1 MSKHN
6 QQGNRSGSNNPP
18 KEASPSD
25 TPASTNNE
33 SLDHSAQVAT
43 QLELKLFC
51 WWTAPIVEEALSGL
65 IRLDRYPTAET
76 YRNHTQ
82 ETTTIRKS
90 AAPIILGLKEIEDAL
105 YTLDVSDVNLS
116 SLKLKASDL
125 AGQMAQFIN
134 ASYEL
139 KGDILSR
146 FLEAENSASAP
157 NDEITPTG
165 SFSEEDLVDDRN
177 SSHDML
183 INIPRQK
190 AQALATIRIFAKQDD
205 GISIADVL
213 TGCAF
218 LPYNVAVLPNSQVGA
233 RQSEVINI
241 SPQIAASAVY
251 TAFLKVTE
259 AQKELFNF
267 CLQCSLLEWEEIGGP
282 DLFFDVLNAIGSVDF
297 DTVNFDQKKI
307 LALRALATNASAV
320 RVYEESG
327 EVITSFLMPSDIA
340 PFEAEIR
347 YVFDQLMTGFTK
359 ELNSLGAEPV
369 VITRRCGETFEL
381 GVSIRLP
388 CSEDLKAHSE
398 ETSSIIDLH
407 SREDFVKNLPM
418 PASHI
423 SLAINL
429 PDKDLFEIE
438 LPREFFIAN
447 RGGTDRTE
455 LLRNAIDLCVPIK
468 SSSLARIERLP
479 ASDKDS
485 DCDSDP
491 GEVTIFRREFHEAE
505 MLSETAVARLAR
517 LYKICELSD
526 GALPED
532 LFSAVNS
539 AALRIPA
546 SWLENDDLRTNLSK
560 LSTQVEIAD
569 LDLIAFSNDLF
580 EGAALE
586 TSTQVLARVTS
597 LLHDFKTN
605 LSEHGRSLLFMP
617 LKASTDTADGSVK
630 FYLTSTKGS
639 LLGVGRIPTQ
649 KSSFPTLTLFPPTV
663 AERFG
668 KLVADVTQSL
678 SEASKI
684 SGTLMHKVQNAIRK
698 KGVILSEYILE
709 ELCDEYAR
717 SFSPPSQSDVERIIY
732 AGIAA
737 LGKED
742 HIRADYR
749 PSGSSEKY
757 YLAIFTKKER
767 FYLNP
772 EE

>member
-1 MSKHN
+1 MSKHDN
-6 QQGNRSGSNNPP
+6 PRHRPGSDHPS
-18 KEASPSD
+18 KKASSPD
-25 TPASTNNE
+25 HREVPNGE
-33 SLDHSAQVAT
+33 SLDHSTQVAT

-51 WWTAPIVEEALSGL
+51 WWTAPLIEEALSGL

-76 YRNHTQ
+76 YRNHIQ
-82 ETTTIRKS
+82 ETTRIRES
-90 AAPIILGLKEIEDAL
+90 AKPIILGLKEIEDAL
-105 YTLDVSDVNLS
+105 YNRGASGANLP

-125 AGQMAQFIN
+125 ADQMAKFIN
-134 ASYEL
+134 DSYEL
-139 KGDILSR
+139 KYDILSR
-146 FLEAENSASAP
+146 FLEAENSDSDP
-157 NDEITPTG
+157 SDEMTLTG
-165 SFSEEDLVDDRN
+165 ALSEEDLVDDRN
-177 SSHDML
+177 SPHAML

-190 AQALATIRIFAKQDD
+190 DQALATTRIFAKQDN
-205 GISIADVL
+205 GISIADVI

-218 LPYNVAVLPNSQVGA
+218 LPYNVAVSPNSQVGA
-233 RQSEVINI
+233 SQSEVLNI
-241 SPQIAASAVY
+241 SPQIAANAVN
-251 TAFLKVTE
+251 TAFLKVAE

-267 CLQCSLLEWEEIGGP
+267 CLQSSLLEWEGNCGP
-282 DLFFDVLNAIGSVDF
+282 DLFFKVLSAIAF
-297 DTVNFDQKKI
+297 ENCDTLNFDRKKI
-307 LALRALATNASAV
+307 LGLRALATNASAV

-340 PFEAEIR
+340 PFEEEIR

-359 ELNSLGAEPV
+359 ELRSLGVEPV

-407 SREDFVKNLPM
+407 SREDFVKTLPI

-429 PDKDLFEIE
+429 LDKELFEIE
-438 LPREFFIAN
+438 LPRAFFIDN
-447 RGGTDRTE
+447 YNDSDRTE

-485 DCDSDP
+485 DFDSDP
-491 GEVTIFRREFHEAE
+491 GEVTIFRREFPEAE
-505 MLSETAVARLAR
+505 MSSETAVARLAR

-526 GALPED
+526 GAFPED
-532 LFSAVNS
+532 QLSAVNNV
-539 AALRIPA
+539 ALRIPA
-546 SWLENDDLRTNLSK
+546 SWLEDHDLRTNLLK
-560 LSTQVEIAD
+560 LSSQVEIAE
-569 LDLIAFSNDLF
+569 LDLIAFSNELF
-580 EGAALE
+580 EDAALE
-586 TSTQVLARVTS
+586 TSTEVLARVTS
-597 LLHDFKTN
+597 LLNDFRTN
-605 LSEHGRSLLFMP
+605 LSEHRRPLLSMP
-617 LKASTDTADGSVK
+617 LKASTDILDGSVK

-649 KSSFPTLTLFPPTV
+649 RSSFPTLTLFPPAV
-663 AERFG
+663 VERFG

-684 SGTLMHKVQNAIRK
+684 SGTLMHKVQNAIRG
-698 KGVILSEYILE
+698 KGVILSEYILDD
-709 ELCDEYAR
+709 LCEEYAR
-717 SFSPPSQSDVERIIY
+717 SFSPLPQSDVEKIIF
-732 AGIAA
+732 AAIAA
-737 LGKED
+737 LGEEV

-749 PSGSSEKY
+749 PSDSSEKY
-757 YLAIFTKKER
+757 YLAIFTKQER

-772 EE
+772 EK